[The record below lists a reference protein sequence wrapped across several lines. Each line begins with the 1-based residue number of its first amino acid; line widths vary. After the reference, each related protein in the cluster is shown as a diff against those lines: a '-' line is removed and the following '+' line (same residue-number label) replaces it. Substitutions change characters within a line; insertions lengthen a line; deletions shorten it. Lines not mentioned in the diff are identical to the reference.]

1 MKLSCHAAGFLD
13 VADEVLALFC
23 CQGDQPTG
31 DTLEKIDILTDGDL
45 GEMFKSGEFNG
56 SSGTDIMLRRVPE
69 MAAKRVILAGLGDKD
84 KIGPDA
90 YRQAAGRVGK
100 MIMRHKAKSVSFYY
114 DGPDVASVAAA
125 VVEGLVLGSYR
136 FLQYKTD
143 KDKEKDKI
151 ESLSFAVPRRGR
163 LRQAEAGVLQGDII
177 SSAVVQG
184 RDLAGMP
191 GNDLYPESFAGIAQ
205 DLAKKHRFKCRVLG
219 PADIKKQRMGALEAV
234 GKGSDRK
241 PHFVV
246 LEYHGHPKD
255 KPIVLVGKG
264 ITFDSG
270 GISLKPGLGM
280 DEMKGD
286 MSGAAVMMMVLA
298 TVARLGAKV
307 NLVALLPLAENM
319 PSGGASRPGDIIT
332 SRAGQTIEIISTD
345 AEGRLILADALDYA
359 DTFNPQAVIDIATLT
374 GAALYILGYAG
385 APFVGTS
392 QKLND
397 GLRAAAE
404 RTGEKI
410 WELPLWN
417 EFAEQMKSPV
427 ADLKNSGGKASGTL
441 AASSF
446 LKKFVKDWPW
456 AHIDIAY
463 CDVEPNG
470 KPYVPKGP
478 TGFGIRLLVDLLC
491 HWRKL

>member
-1 MKLSCHAAGFLD
+1 
-13 VADEVLALFC
+13 
-23 CQGDQPTG
+23 
-31 DTLEKIDILTDGDL
+31 
-45 GEMFKSGEFNG
+45 
-56 SSGTDIMLRRVPE
+56 
-69 MAAKRVILAGLGDKD
+69 
-84 KIGPDA
+84 
-90 YRQAAGRVGK
+90 
-100 MIMRHKAKSVSFYY
+100 
-114 DGPDVASVAAA
+114 
-125 VVEGLVLGSYR
+125 
-136 FLQYKTD
+136 
-143 KDKEKDKI
+143 
-151 ESLSFAVPRRGR
+151 
-163 LRQAEAGVLQGDII
+163 
-177 SSAVVQG
+177 
-184 RDLAGMP
+184 
-191 GNDLYPESFAGIAQ
+191 
-205 DLAKKHRFKCRVLG
+205 
-219 PADIKKQRMGALEAV
+219 
-234 GKGSDRK
+234 
-241 PHFVV
+241 
-246 LEYHGHPKD
+246 
-255 KPIVLVGKG
+255 
-264 ITFDSG
+264 
-270 GISLKPGLGM
+270 
-280 DEMKGD
+280 
-286 MSGAAVMMMVLA
+286 
-298 TVARLGAKV
+298 
-307 NLVALLPLAENM
+307 LPLAENM

-385 APFVGTS
+385 APFVGTN

-427 ADLKNSGGKASGTL
+427 ADLKNSGGKPSGTL

-463 CDVEPNG
+463 CDVEPSG

-491 HWRKL
+491 HWKKL